1 MDDDGDQETTKKEDE
16 GEPIAFLMRA
26 RDLDSMAEI
35 GGDRREPTVLILK
48 IGYMVLGTVVD
59 LGHKAVKV
67 VGMAT
72 GYERV
77 KFLADLER
85 WTESSVHD
93 RGRRW
98 FWSER

>member
-1 MDDDGDQETTKKEDE
+1 MANDGDQETTKEEDE
-16 GEPIAFLMRA
+16 GESIAFLMRVG
-26 RDLDSMAEI
+26 DLDSMAEI
-35 GGDRREPTVLILK
+35 GGDGIVA
-48 IGYMVLGTVVD
+48 D

-77 KFLADLER
+77 EFLTDLEL
-85 WTESSVHD
+85 WTESGVRG

-98 FWSER
+98 FWSKP